1 MESPYK
7 CDRLFL
13 REHVCLEKQ
22 SIGVWLRLAASFPQV
37 TRGFQHQVVE
47 GGGAGKLIAL
57 LKAGPNHPA
66 TPHAARALQALACRH
81 PGAQVSFTVAVSD
94 AIGR

>member
-1 MESPYK
+1 MNMTDCS
-7 CDRLFL
+7 CGNMGAWRSRALW
-13 REHVCLEKQ
+13 
-22 SIGVWLRLAASFPQV
+22 VWLRLAASLPQV
-37 TRGFQHQVVE
+37 TRGCPHQVVE

-81 PGAQVSFTVAVSD
+81 PGAQVSFTFAVRN